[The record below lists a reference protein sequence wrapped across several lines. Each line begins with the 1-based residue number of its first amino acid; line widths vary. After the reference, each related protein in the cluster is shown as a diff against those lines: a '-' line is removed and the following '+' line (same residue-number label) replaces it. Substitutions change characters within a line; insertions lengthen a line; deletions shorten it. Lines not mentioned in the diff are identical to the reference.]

1 MAGVMSQNLLEQ
13 EHRAAQMKEPLE
25 QCGRPLPA
33 EAQPAAVLHPTD
45 GALETLTAL
54 VVGYGG
60 GQGVDR
66 LLYTYDAENRL
77 TGVSPATPQPGNAR
91 VLYTYDYLGRRVRK
105 VSQARQSDGSWLTV
119 ADRLFIYDG
128 WRLLCEQGTYQG
140 NAFRRRYTWGL
151 DLSRTLA
158 GAGGIGG
165 LLAVSD
171 GPTTPADYVY
181 CYDGNGNVGQV
192 LDLAPTTWNASAVMV
207 ARYEYDPYGR
217 VLSQAGTYADPAGN
231 GNPFQFSTKYY
242 DHEVGLIYFGY
253 RYYSPRLGRW
263 INRDPIGE
271 RGGVNDYVFVKNWT
285 VQSVDALGLKTYV
298 IEGTNAGPG
307 NPLGACNAQRFGE
320 DDPEGAFVQA
330 GPGPGPLGYF
340 SRGVVFGYGLA
351 DRVENT
357 VSQICSDMCSNAPP
371 QQVNIV
377 GWSRGAVGALMV
389 VDYLAKDGCCCQWQ
403 TEKMLAGYLD
413 IAGVPAIPL
422 VMDRKTCCDR
432 RFPTINFLGLYD
444 PVDMTPRAHPAS
456 IPPIVQNCALA
467 IGDQPR
473 SKTAWCTYFGASP
486 RRRSVFFP
494 LAKCEPACWD
504 RTKFRRR
511 YFDATHGGIG
521 TERAADDWMRKCA
534 RQAGVNIP
542 EHGPTPVPRLQ
553 QGSCTGDGTP

>member
-1 MAGVMSQNLLEQ
+1 MSQNLLEQ

-66 LLYTYDAENRL
+66 LLFTYDAENRL

-105 VSQARQSDGSWLTV
+105 VSQERQSDGSWLTV

-171 GPTTPADYVY
+171 GPATPADYVY

-217 VLSQAGTYADPAGN
+217 VLSQLGTFADPASN

-271 RGGVNDYVFVKNWT
+271 RGGRNIYGYLGNSPPTAVDPFGLWRIRRMGHDQATAISDDGDTIESLANIIGLQTNEWREWIAFRYLVFYGGYIESPSQKHPRFSSSTRLCANNQVSIPNSVLAHWGGVLGGFGKFWVMWDADVQTLRARGFRVHEWEYLNASYFEHVISSYQAAKKAHGVFAWGHGNTGLLSLSDSGANGANPGAYISYYRNWHPKYHM
-285 VQSVDALGLKTYV
+285 AL
-298 IEGTNAGPG
+298 
-307 NPLGACNAQRFGE
+307 
-320 DDPEGAFVQA
+320 
-330 GPGPGPLGYF
+330 
-340 SRGVVFGYGLA
+340 GVVFACY
-351 DRVENT
+351 
-357 VSQICSDMCSNAPP
+357 SDSARSHFARNGAPP
-371 QQVNIV
+371 AIFW
-377 GWSRGAVGALMV
+377 GSP
-389 VDYLAKDGCCCQWQ
+389 
-403 TEKMLAGYLD
+403 
-413 IAGVPAIPL
+413 GVL
-422 VMDRKTCCDR
+422 VPHGFHLFGPSLSK
-432 RFPTINFLGLYD
+432 L
-444 PVDMTPRAHPAS
+444 
-456 IPPIVQNCALA
+456 IPPGAQ
-467 IGDQPR
+467 GTR
-473 SKTAWCTYFGASP
+473 S
-486 RRRSVFFP
+486 
-494 LAKCEPACWD
+494 
-504 RTKFRRR
+504 
-511 YFDATHGGIG
+511 
-521 TERAADDWMRKCA
+521 
-534 RQAGVNIP
+534 
-542 EHGPTPVPRLQ
+542 
-553 QGSCTGDGTP
+553 